1 MSAEA
6 LTASSEIL
14 AHEVF
19 SVSGSERRTAVR
31 MGRARVQ
38 VLTQMR
44 DGVVPGPGLR
54 STNEVTRAEPTP
66 RMLLTETP

>member
-1 MSAEA
+1 
-6 LTASSEIL
+6 
-14 AHEVF
+14 
-19 SVSGSERRTAVR
+19 
-31 MGRARVQ
+31 MGRARVE